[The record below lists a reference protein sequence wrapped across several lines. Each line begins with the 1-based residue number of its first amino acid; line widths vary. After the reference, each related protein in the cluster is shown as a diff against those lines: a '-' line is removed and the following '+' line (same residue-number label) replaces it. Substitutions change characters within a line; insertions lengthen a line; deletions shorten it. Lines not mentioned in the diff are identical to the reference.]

1 MATNYLTNDT
11 DLKTVA
17 DAIRSKGDTSAA
29 LVYPDGFK
37 SAIAALPEPKE
48 EQTKTVTPTVDGV
61 TVEPDS
67 GKVLSKV
74 TVSAIPTATQATPS
88 ISVSGL
94 GLITASATQSAGYV
108 SAGTKS
114 ATLQLDKQAGKFI
127 TPTTSQQT
135 AVTSG
140 KYTTGS
146 IYVNGDTNLVSGN
159 IKNGVSIFGVEGTF
173 APTPS
178 ETWVLNE
185 TIDRSTIV
193 SENPIYISYISNE
206 QTFQLIY
213 IGDGLLSYVTDDEA
227 LDVYEGGGAA
237 GWLDQAYRKV
247 TFTTA
252 PTGDLLTWLES
263 NATKQASDTAI
274 QPSKERTI
282 ISNGTITVRPD
293 SPYDAIGEVSVTVNV
308 SGGFPNGTKWT
319 QSNITSGSFSSLYN
333 ANGVWVAGSNYGKGL
348 YYSTDG
354 QTWTQSNI
362 TSGGFSSVVNANGL
376 WVAISRETGSGKGI
390 YYSTDGQTWTRS
402 NITSGVF
409 SSVVNANGLWVAGGA
424 YSGTSYTG
432 FYYST
437 DGKTW
442 TQSNITSDGS
452 GSVVNA
458 NGLWVA
464 GSSSSSRGLYYSTD
478 GKTWTQSNITS
489 GGFPSSV
496 VNANGLWVAG
506 SNYGKGLYYS
516 TDGQTWTQSN
526 ITSGS
531 FSSLYNANGVWV
543 AGSNYGKGLYY
554 STDGQT
560 WTQSNI
566 TSGSFSS
573 LYNANGVWVAG
584 SSSSKGLYYSVSWEP
599 S

>member
-185 TIDRSTIV
+185 TIDCSTIV

-213 IGDGLLSYVTDDEA
+213 IVDGLLSYVTDDEA

-252 PTGDLLTWLES
+252 PTGDLLTFLES

-333 ANGVWVAGSNYGKGL
+333 ANGVWIAAGSGL

-531 FSSLYNANGVWV
+531 FSSLYNANGVWIA
-543 AGSNYGKGLYY
+543 AGSGLYY

>member
-333 ANGVWVAGSNYGKGL
+333 ANGVWIAAGSGL

-543 AGSNYGKGLYY
+543 AGS
-554 STDGQT
+554 
-560 WTQSNI
+560 
-566 TSGSFSS
+566 
-573 LYNANGVWVAG
+573 
-584 SSSSKGLYYSVSWEP
+584 SSSKGLYYSVSWEP